1 MWPGSVR
8 TPSGYEKQAGPT
20 GNRRELVRH
29 QNCHTSSMMGRRT
42 AALLCVLLAH
52 ALILFALMNMKL
64 PAERRVDELAIA
76 PITLMLDP
84 LPVQSTLPLPP
95 EPAPHPAARRPP
107 VSIVAGPMPGESA
120 AIVGAAVTPGRVDW
134 PIEGKKSAAKVLAM
148 EAEARRIARMFSG
161 PDGTWASLTP
171 RERSR
176 LKKFRW
182 KPGVDGLE
190 YDEHGNA
197 IYHISEGCVVVNIMF
212 IGCTLGKAQV
222 HGDLF
227 KDMHLYF
234 DEHRL
239 PPLDTGNGQETPQ
252 R

>member
-1 MWPGSVR
+1 MI
-8 TPSGYEKQAGPT
+8 
-20 GNRRELVRH
+20 
-29 QNCHTSSMMGRRT
+29 GRRT

-52 ALILFALMNMKL
+52 ALILFALMNMRP

-84 LPVQSTLPLPP
+84 LPRESPLPRPP
-95 EPAPHPAARRPP
+95 EPAARPAARRPP
-107 VSIVAGPMPGESA
+107 VALAAGPPPGESA
-120 AIVGAAVTPGRVDW
+120 AIVGPTVTPGRVDW

-148 EAEARRIARMFSG
+148 EAEAKRIARMFSG

-190 YDEHGNA
+190 YDDRGNA

-227 KDMHLYF
+227 KDMRLYF
-234 DEHRL
+234 DEQRL
-239 PPLDTGNGQETPQ
+239 PPLDTGNGQEPPQ